1 MPLRYGQV
9 FWLPDLSTHRAFPSR
24 PGAIVAFSGFR
35 PRSQRRVRDGFAPP
49 SLEVLTDNPWP
60 DTVLRY

>member
-24 PGAIVAFSGFR
+24 PGAIVAFLRVSSPVTAAGPQRFYTAF
-35 PRSQRRVRDGFAPP
+35 PRSPHGQPIA
-49 SLEVLTDNPWP
+49 
-60 DTVLRY
+60 